1 MSTPLNRSN
10 PLPNLLHWAAR
21 GRRPD
26 SDDISLAAQQ
36 TGVGVPALQA
46 AVDRVAAI
54 AAQGR
59 HDDARDEADTQAE
72 RLAAG
77 WTDAQRAAVTP
88 DPPEDPEDDLA
99 AIGRRMFD
107 R

>member
-26 SDDISLAAQQ
+26 SDDIALAAQQ
-36 TGVGVPALQA
+36 TGVSITALA
-46 AVDRVAAI
+46 DAVRRVGAI

-59 HDDARDEADTQAE
+59 HDDARDEADNQAE

-88 DPPEDPEDDLA
+88 DPPEDTEDDLA
-99 AIGRRMFD
+99 AIGRRMFN